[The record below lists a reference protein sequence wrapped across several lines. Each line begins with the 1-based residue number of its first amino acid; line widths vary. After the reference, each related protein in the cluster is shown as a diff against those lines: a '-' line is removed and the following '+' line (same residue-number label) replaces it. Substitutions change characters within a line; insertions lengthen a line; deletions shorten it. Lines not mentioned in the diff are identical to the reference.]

1 MYNIVNRIADNSS
14 IKQNIEIESDSIVI
28 LVKLKTMVM
37 IVILLRKD
45 K

>member
-1 MYNIVNRIADNSS
+1 MYIIVNRIADNSS